1 MSELYG
7 FLPHMTEDERTLLFQ
22 IPTFQKAMMITTISL
37 SILWGSV
44 MKLFLY
50 HQISQEKWSER
61 PINILTLID
70 QVIHQFF
77 NTVIGI
83 GMISKVS
90 ITSKLPRSDKKYIEC
105 KFTYCCNLFSIVV
118 QQQVPAGI
126 V

>member
-7 FLPHMTEDERTLLFQ
+7 FLPYMTEDERTLLFQ
-22 IPTFQKAMMITTISL
+22 IPTFQKATMITTISL

-44 MKLFLY
+44 IKLFLY

-83 GMISKVS
+83 GMIAKVS
-90 ITSKLPRSDKKYIEC
+90 ITVKLPRSH
-105 KFTYCCNLFSIVV
+105 
-118 QQQVPAGI
+118 
-126 V
+126 